1 MLVNTFR
8 SAFPAASIWNPV
20 RGDFLLIGRRES
32 SPIDLDQL
40 RTRFDAY
47 PQVLRDL
54 ERIGVRAWPGILGF
68 FMLNDADAA
77 RFAQGGGLNTD
88 DRPSREFSASRALY
102 LDTGETNWRLVHQFR
117 QTPLP
122 EATAASRPALE
133 HADVRSWIGRVDLA
147 RLAYDD
153 AQLQF
158 HRALDLH
165 PRSLPAQVGMSIVLL
180 QKDQTE
186 EAFRLARQAAAREPK
201 NATALFV
208 AGTAVKS

>member
-1 MLVNTFR
+1 MTR
-8 SAFPAASIWNPV
+8 TRRASRRAEASTPTT
-20 RGDFLLIGRRES
+20 GRRAS
-32 SPIDLDQL
+32 SP
-40 RTRFDAY
+40 
-47 PQVLRDL
+47 
-54 ERIGVRAWPGILGF
+54 
-68 FMLNDADAA
+68 
-77 RFAQGGGLNTD
+77 
-88 DRPSREFSASRALY
+88 RPSALY

-158 HRALDLH
+158 QRTLDLH

-186 EAFRLARQAAAREPK
+186 
-201 NATALFV
+201 
-208 AGTAVKS
+208 